1 MTNEPKES
9 ENYQTMLREV
19 EGIVSTMSAP
29 GLDLDDMVKNVERGY
44 TLIKSM
50 RERLDATKEKIENL
64 RAEYTNT
71 PGT

>member
-1 MTNEPKES
+1 MTSQPKES

-19 EGIVSTMSAP
+19 EGLVTAMSTP
-29 GLDLDDMVKNVERGY
+29 GLDLDEMVTKVERGY

-50 RERLDATKEKIENL
+50 RERLDQTKEKIEKM

-71 PGT
+71 PEV